1 MYSYSYDPKTGG
13 ILLNPSSSDG
23 KMSKEPRPVYAA
35 ELDLLGFGDVWK
47 YDAQNE
53 APYMWAEANVY
64 YYRGRKVANLKGGN
78 LYEAPEI
85 VLEKDENGVALELEP
100 KGRKLRPVDLKKMIA
115 ANAKTLEIIENA
127 TVKKI
132 KNVYEKRRGKLD
144 CFHVA
149 FSGGKDSVVL
159 LDLVRKTLPR
169 DGYVVLF
176 ADTGME
182 FPDTLE
188 TVEATRRACEADGVA
203 FHIARSRM
211 TPEESWAIFGPPS
224 RVLRWCC
231 SVHKSAP
238 QTLKLREITRRV
250 DYTGLDFVGVRR
262 HESLRR
268 FGYDEENFGKKQKG
282 QYSHNSILDWTS
294 AEVWLYLYANDLP
307 INAAY
312 KKGLARAGCLFC
324 PMSSG
329 ANEYVRRARYQKE
342 VDFYVDAIRSRY
354 DAPEDSDEKR
364 LSYVLNGGWNAR
376 KNGRDLNNNVFRCL
390 ETTCDGALTIRAIA
404 PTSDWREWIKTLGH
418 VRQIGSDAF
427 TVDYD
432 RELIEFSLR
441 ETDGEIVVKIPE
453 TALKERPAFSKQF
466 RQVFRKA
473 AYCVGCDV
481 CASNCHQGAI
491 RFVDNKIQITDC
503 IGCRE
508 CHEIDSGCLLFHS
521 LRHPQGGGV
530 SVKKTSLNS
539 FADHAPQIEWLQ
551 SFFALENKFFTEH
564 SLGPNQFSMFGRFL
578 RDSEL
583 CAKKEFTSFA
593 ALAKRLDWKSET
605 AQGLIL
611 INLVARN
618 PQFEWYVRNLDVG
631 TENLRERVEQKLIA
645 ADVKIKD
652 AKSICKAFK
661 RVVETPMG
669 TNLKF
674 GRVDRDADKTE
685 VLTRTKC
692 VVSEPLVV
700 LYGLFKFAEKC
711 GDYKQFRLSVLLD
724 DSVERDGVSP
734 TRIFGLERE
743 EMIPILNGLTAK
755 FPEFIYASFTHDLEK
770 ISLADDKTSADVLRL
785 F

>member
-13 ILLNPSSSDG
+13 ILLKPTSSDG
-23 KMSKEPRPVYAA
+23 GLSKEPRPVYAA

-64 YYRGRKVANLKGGN
+64 YYRGRKVVNLKGGN

-182 FPDTLE
+182 FPDTYE

-203 FHIARSRM
+203 FHVAKSRM

-238 QTLKLREITRRV
+238 QTLKLREITHRAN
-250 DYTGLDFVGVRR
+250 YTGLDFVGVRR
-262 HESLRR
+262 HESMRR

-294 AEVWLYLYANDLP
+294 AEIWLYMYANDLP

-329 ANEYVRRARYQKE
+329 SNEYVRRACYEKE
-342 VDFYVDAIRSRY
+342 VDFYVDAIKSRY
-354 DAPEDSDEKR
+354 DSPEDSEEKR

-376 KNGRDLNNNVFRCL
+376 KNGRDFNENVFRCT
-390 ETTCDGALTIRAIA
+390 ETSYGGELTIRMLE
-404 PTSDWREWIKTLGH
+404 PTSEWREWVKTLGH
-418 VRQIGSDAF
+418 VRQTGTDAF

-432 RELIEFSLR
+432 RELIEFSLK
-441 ETDGEIVVKIPE
+441 ETDAEVVVKIPE
-453 TALKERPAFSKQF
+453 ATLKERPAFSKLF

-473 AYCVGCDV
+473 AYCIGCDV

-521 LRHPQGGGV
+521 LRHPQGGGI
-530 SVKKTSLNS
+530 SVKKTTSLNS
-539 FADHAPQIEWLQ
+539 FADHAPKTEWFEA
-551 SFFALENKFFTEH
+551 FFALENNFFTEH
-564 SLGPNQFSMFGRFL
+564 SLGPNQFSVFGRFL
-578 RDSEL
+578 RDAGLS
-583 CAKKEFTSFA
+583 AKKDFTPFA
-593 ALAKRLDWKSET
+593 ALIKRLGWEDET
-605 AQGLIL
+605 AQGLML

-618 PQFEWYVRNLDVG
+618 PQFEWYVRNFDVG
-631 TENLRERVEQKLIA
+631 TENQRDRVEEKLRA
-645 ADVKIKD
+645 EDVKEKD

-661 RVVETPMG
+661 RIVETPMG
-669 TNLKF
+669 TNLNF
-674 GRVDRDADKTE
+674 GRVDKDGKE
-685 VLTRTKC
+685 EYLTRTKC

-711 GDYKQFRLSVLLD
+711 GDYKRFTLSVLMD
-724 DSVERDGVSP
+724 DEIERDGVSP

-743 EMIPILNGLTAK
+743 ETVEILRGLAAK
-755 FPEFIYASFTHDLEK
+755 YPEFIDASFTHDLEK
-770 ISLADDKTSADVLRL
+770 ITLADDKTSVDVLRL